1 MEGMMED
8 EIEGKEDR
16 KKAQDGLAEGWAK
29 GRTGIKTWRQ
39 ARRR

>member
-1 MEGMMED
+1 MEGIMED
-8 EIEGKEDR
+8 EIEGKEDM
-16 KKAQDGLAEGWAK
+16 KNAQDGLAEDWAK

>member
-1 MEGMMED
+1 MECMIED

-16 KKAQDGLAEGWAK
+16 KKAQDGLAEGWTK